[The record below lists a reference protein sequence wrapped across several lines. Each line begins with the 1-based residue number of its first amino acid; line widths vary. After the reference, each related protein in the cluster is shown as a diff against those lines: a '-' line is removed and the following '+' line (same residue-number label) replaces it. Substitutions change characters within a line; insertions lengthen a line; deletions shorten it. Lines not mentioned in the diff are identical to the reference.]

1 MALIDKD
8 YEWQCKG
15 STLSDK
21 TAREEF
27 ELTQDEILR
36 AIRAGKLQYREG
48 SMYGNP
54 WLRLLRREVEALIRS
69 RHGGGCLKDLQAKQ
83 ELTRIDRELKRL
95 KRQIADLEK
104 RKSQL
109 TACSSRRKR

>member
-36 AIRAGKLQYREG
+36 AIR
-48 SMYGNP
+48 
-54 WLRLLRREVEALIRS
+54 ALIRS